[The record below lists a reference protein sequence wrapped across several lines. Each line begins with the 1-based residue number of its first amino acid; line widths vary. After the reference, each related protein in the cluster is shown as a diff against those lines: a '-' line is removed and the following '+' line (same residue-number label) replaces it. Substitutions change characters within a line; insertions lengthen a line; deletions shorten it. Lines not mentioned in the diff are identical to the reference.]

1 MSNVTKIYTIEIGN
15 ISKVLRTD
23 KSNLSSFLGVTLDTG
38 WTQYFD
44 NNYWQ
49 SWMNAS
55 WDSGNSRWELD
66 LTSNHTQA
74 GLQVTGSWYQG
85 YRPTKIRCTFT
96 GSPSDTMTLHP
107 SGEGASMGV
116 ASPCSSLQEVSLS
129 WSGTN
134 MGTLYWNWNPSPSA
148 TYYVTNIEFYLES

>member
-1 MSNVTKIYTIEIGN
+1 MSNISKIYTIEVGSIN
-15 ISKVLRTD
+15 KILRVD
-23 KSNLSSFLGVTLDTG
+23 KSNLNSFMDVTLDTG

-49 SWMNAS
+49 PWANAS

-66 LTSNHTQA
+66 LTGPTQA
-74 GLQVTGSWYQG
+74 GLQVTGSWYLG

-96 GSPSDTMTLHP
+96 VSPSDTMTLHP
-107 SGEGASMGV
+107 AGEGVSMGV

-129 WSGTN
+129 WSGVDI
-134 MGTLYWNWNPSPSA
+134 GKLYWNWNPSPNT

>member
-1 MSNVTKIYTIEIGN
+1 MSNISKIYTIEIDN
-15 ISKVLRTD
+15 VSKILKVD
-23 KSNLSSFLGVTLDTG
+23 KSNLSSFMDVTLDTG

-44 NNYWQ
+44 TNYWQ
-49 SWMNAS
+49 AWANAS
-55 WDSGNSRWELD
+55 WDSGNSRWALD
-66 LTSNHTQA
+66 FTSGQTQA

-96 GSPSDTMTLHP
+96 GSPSSTMTLHP
-107 SGEGASMGV
+107 SGEGTSMGV

-129 WSGTN
+129 WAGTN
-134 MGTLYWNWNPSPSA
+134 MGLLYWNWNPSPSA